1 MKKTILT
8 VSLVALLCGCTSQMI
23 EPERQGV
30 NKVDNSASQAL
41 AQLQKGEAT
50 PTDQLPSLKYV
61 PNSWL
66 PVTKVDAASPAA
78 EAALGRMVVVNRS
91 FSSLSDVSYYLSG
104 LTGIQ
109 INIAS
114 NVNGGSG
121 SSSTMVPSTPVAPLS
136 PPAFPTGT
144 SVLSD
149 KSEEVETTSIVY
161 SGNLAGLLDLVT
173 SRYGIY
179 WEWDGGSVNFF
190 KTKSK
195 TFRLAALPGDTS
207 LSSLVS
213 SKSSGAGSS
222 GSGASGSGAS
232 GSGSDSSSS
241 KSEMETG
248 VKFEGMSVWNGV
260 KENIQQMLS
269 PVGRLSVTPATG
281 IIAVDDTPVV
291 LDRVGKFVE
300 EQNVALSR
308 QVVINVRVL
317 SVHLTHSKDYGINWD
332 AVYKSVGSEVGV
344 ALANP
349 FTGTDSSSKLTVTAL
364 TGSPWNGTK
373 AVIDA
378 LSQQGHVSQMTSASV
393 ITLNNQPAPIQVGRQ
408 IGYLASSTTTL
419 DSNGGASSISL
430 TPGQVTTGFS
440 MSVLPHI
447 LDNKKL
453 MLQYSGDL
461 SSLNDMGKITSGTS
475 TIQTPDVD
483 VRSFLQRVIL
493 NSGEVLVISGF
504 EQFNLSA
511 DTKGAGH
518 PENALLGGGISSS
531 NGKDVIVVLVQPVL
545 LNGNK

>member
-23 EPERQGV
+23 EPERHGV

-50 PTDQLPSLKYV
+50 PTDQLPTLKYV

-78 EAALGRMVVVNRS
+78 EAALGRTVVVNRS

-104 LTGIQ
+104 LTGVQ

-114 NVNGGSG
+114 NVNGGAG
-121 SSSTMVPSTPVAPLS
+121 SSSAATSSTPSPLS
-136 PPAFPTGT
+136 PPASPVGAST
-144 SVLSD
+144 SSD
-149 KSEEVETTSIVY
+149 KSGGVGSTSIVY

-207 LSSLVS
+207 LSSVVS
-213 SKSSGAGSS
+213 SKSSGAESS
-222 GSGASGSGAS
+222 GSGSSGS

-248 VKFEGMSVWNGV
+248 VKFSGMSVWNGI

-269 PVGRLSVTPATG
+269 PAGRLSVTPATG
-281 IIAVDDTPVV
+281 TIAVDDTPVV
-291 LDRVGKFVE
+291 LDRVGKFIE
-300 EQNVALSR
+300 EQNIALSR

-317 SVHLTHSKDYGINWD
+317 SVHLTNTKDYGINWK
-332 AVYKSVGSEVGV
+332 AVYNSLGSEVSV

-349 FTGTDSSSKLTVTAL
+349 FTGAESSSKLTVKAL
-364 TGSPWNGTK
+364 TGSPWNGTE
-373 AVIDA
+373 AIIDA

-393 ITLNNQPAPIQVGRQ
+393 VTLNNQPAPIQVGRQ
-408 IGYLASSTTTL
+408 IGYLAASTTTL
-419 DSNGGASSISL
+419 GTNGSGNSVSL

-461 SSLNDMGKITSGTS
+461 SSLNDMGKVESGTS

-504 EQFNLSA
+504 EQFNLMS

-518 PENALLGGGISSS
+518 PENALLGGGMSSS

>member
-1 MKKTILT
+1 MKKKILT

-30 NKVDNSASQAL
+30 KMVDHSASQAFG
-41 AQLQKGEAT
+41 QLQKGAAT

-78 EAALGRMVVVNRS
+78 EAALGRMVAVNRS
-91 FSSLSDVSYYLSG
+91 FSSLSDVAYYLAS
-104 LTGIQ
+104 LTGVQ
-109 INIAS
+109 VNIAS
-114 NVNGGSG
+114 NVNGGSA
-121 SSSTMVPSTPVAPLS
+121 SSSATATSPSSTPMS
-136 PPAFPTGT
+136 PPSLPMGA
-144 SVLSD
+144 SASSE
-149 KSEEVETTSIVY
+149 KSTTAGSALPTSIVY
-161 SGNLAGLLDLVT
+161 SGNLSGLLDLVT

-179 WEWDGGSVNFF
+179 WEWDGGSVNLF
-190 KTKSK
+190 KTKTK

-207 LSSLVS
+207 LSSVVT
-213 SKSSGAGSS
+213 SKSSGAESSSSGSS
-222 GSGASGSGAS
+222 GSGSGT
-232 GSGSDSSSS
+232 SDSSSS

-248 VKFEGMSVWNGV
+248 VKFSGMSVWNGI

-269 PVGRLSVTPATG
+269 PAGRLSVTPATG
-281 IIAVDDTPVV
+281 TIAVDDTPVV
-291 LDRVGKFVE
+291 LDRVGKFIE
-300 EQNVALSR
+300 EQNIALSR

-317 SVHLTHSKDYGINWD
+317 SVHLTNSKDYGINWD

-349 FTGTDSSSKLTVTAL
+349 FAGTDGSSKLTLSVLA
-364 TGSPWNGTK
+364 GSPWNGTQ
-373 AVIDA
+373 AIIDA

-393 ITLNNQPAPIQVGRQ
+393 VTLNNQPAPIQVGRQ

-430 TPGQVTTGFS
+430 TPGQVTTGYS

-447 LDNKKL
+447 LDNKRL

-493 NSGEVLVISGF
+493 NSGEVLVVSGF

-511 DTKGAGH
+511 DSKGVGH
-518 PENALLGGGISSS
+518 SENALLGGG
-531 NGKDVIVVLVQPVL
+531 G
-545 LNGNK
+545 

>member
-50 PTDQLPSLKYV
+50 PTDQLPTLKYV

-104 LTGIQ
+104 LTGVQ

-114 NVNGGSG
+114 NVNGGAG
-121 SSSTMVPSTPVAPLS
+121 SSSAATSSTSASPLS
-136 PPAFPTGT
+136 PPASPAGAST
-144 SVLSD
+144 SSD
-149 KSEEVETTSIVY
+149 RSGGVGSTSIVY

-207 LSSLVS
+207 LSSVVS
-213 SKSSGAGSS
+213 SKSNGVQSSGSGSS
-222 GSGASGSGAS
+222 GSS
-232 GSGSDSSSS
+232 SGSDSSSS

-248 VKFEGMSVWNGV
+248 VKFSGMSVWNGI

-269 PVGRLSVTPATG
+269 PAGRLSVTPATG
-281 IIAVDDTPVV
+281 TIAVDDTPVV
-291 LDRVGKFVE
+291 LDRVGKFIE
-300 EQNVALSR
+300 EQNIALSR

-317 SVHLTHSKDYGINWD
+317 SVHLTNTKDYGINWK
-332 AVYKSVGSEVGV
+332 AVYNSLGSEVSV

-349 FTGTDSSSKLTVTAL
+349 FNGAESSSKLTVKAL
-364 TGSPWNGTK
+364 AGSPWNGTE
-373 AVIDA
+373 AIIDA

-393 ITLNNQPAPIQVGRQ
+393 VTLNNQPAPIQVGRQ
-408 IGYLASSTTTL
+408 IGYLAASTTTL
-419 DSNGGASSISL
+419 GTNGSGNSVSL

-447 LDNKKL
+447 LDNNKL

-461 SSLNDMGKITSGTS
+461 SSLNDMGKVESGTS

-504 EQFNLSA
+504 EQFNLMS

-518 PENALLGGGISSS
+518 PENALLGGGMSSS